1 MSRQCPL
8 CGKNKPEEALFC
20 EDCAMKIRADY
31 EIDLPEFQK
40 EENIPVEEEGGPGN
54 VNFPIASEAKV
65 PEMPNV
71 ADTEEATD
79 TFDASTKK
87 PQKKPLLWIA
97 LAAVLLAGA
106 FFVYNETI
114 RKGNLER
121 SAWEKALKMNS
132 VEGYVAYMAS
142 HPGGARFEEAQ
153 AKLMSLKEKEAVRW
167 EQLKTT
173 GNITELR
180 DFLQQ
185 YPKSPYASLVKIRI
199 DSLSWVGAL
208 NTNTAEAYSDYIL
221 LAQSGDFKGDY
232 LTLANTRREMLFQS
246 YPVNETELDSL
257 RQTVGGF
264 YAALSMVDH
273 DGMRRYLA
281 PVVDRF
287 FESGRAPRERI
298 AGELLIAA
306 ARTQNA
312 TLQFVPDL
320 SAVQYEKTMSDAFS
334 VNVPLTKL
342 FAGNGKSEQ
351 VTGYIVHMRVNP
363 LFQITSIYETKPYP
377 GAP

>member
-121 SAWEKALKMNS
+121 SGWEKALKMNS

-153 AKLMSLKEKEAVRW
+153 EPEGERGSALGAVENDGQHYGVAGLPATVPEKPVC
-167 EQLKTT
+167 
-173 GNITELR
+173 
-180 DFLQQ
+180 F
-185 YPKSPYASLVKIRI
+185 
-199 DSLSWVGAL
+199 VGEDPDRLAL
-208 NTNTAEAYSDYIL
+208 L
-221 LAQSGDFKGDY
+221 
-232 LTLANTRREMLFQS
+232 
-246 YPVNETELDSL
+246 
-257 RQTVGGF
+257 GGCVE
-264 YAALSMVDH
+264 YK
-273 DGMRRYLA
+273 YC
-281 PVVDRF
+281 
-287 FESGRAPRERI
+287 
-298 AGELLIAA
+298 
-306 ARTQNA
+306 
-312 TLQFVPDL
+312 
-320 SAVQYEKTMSDAFS
+320 
-334 VNVPLTKL
+334 
-342 FAGNGKSEQ
+342 
-351 VTGYIVHMRVNP
+351 
-363 LFQITSIYETKPYP
+363 
-377 GAP
+377 